1 MPWRGGELGEG
12 GVGLPD
18 VPPVP
23 YPEPRCMAADHGQV
37 RAGGAMRGRAASVGL
52 LCLAACLWVVGYAQM
67 VPPARA
73 VPGRMQG
80 AQDRA
85 PASGTGFPQAAE
97 PEQDHASTGEFF
109 GVFFFV
115 FAFAP
120 DQHI

>member
-67 VPPARA
+67 VPPARGGGGA
-73 VPGRMQG
+73 EGRGGGPGEAEGGGGGRGGG
-80 AQDRA
+80 A
-85 PASGTGFPQAAE
+85 GG
-97 PEQDHASTGEFF
+97 
-109 GVFFFV
+109 
-115 FAFAP
+115 
-120 DQHI
+120 